1 MTEKPDNTEEAVAWR
16 AKNYQGEPWT
26 VAPCEFSKRHYQRIE
41 PLFPLSSLE
50 TRDARIA
57 ELEGEVVR
65 HARDMM
71 VYREAHDQKAVRLAE
86 AVGALE
92 PFAAFGGKLAD
103 YEQFSGKS
111 TTTQWAEHFRR
122 ARQALSSIKGEG

>member
-1 MTEKPDNTEEAVAWR
+1 MTEKTDNTEEAVAWR

-57 ELEGEVVR
+57 ELEG
-65 HARDMM
+65 ALAAAQNADA
-71 VYREAHDQKAVRLAE
+71 EATNHLRARLAE
-86 AVGALE
+86 AVGALRE
-92 PFAAFGGKLAD
+92 VLSIWDQWGSLD
-103 YEQFSGKS
+103 S
-111 TTTQWAEHFRR
+111 TDPDDRDAMEA
-122 ARQALSSIKGEG
+122 ARQALSSVGEG

>member
-1 MTEKPDNTEEAVAWR
+1 MTEKTDNTEEAVAWR

-57 ELEGEVVR
+57 ALE
-65 HARDMM
+65 A
-71 VYREAHDQKAVRLAE
+71 RLAE
-86 AVGALE
+86 E
-92 PFAAFGGKLAD
+92 AA
-103 YEQFSGKS
+103 
-111 TTTQWAEHFRR
+111 
-122 ARQALSSIKGEG
+122 